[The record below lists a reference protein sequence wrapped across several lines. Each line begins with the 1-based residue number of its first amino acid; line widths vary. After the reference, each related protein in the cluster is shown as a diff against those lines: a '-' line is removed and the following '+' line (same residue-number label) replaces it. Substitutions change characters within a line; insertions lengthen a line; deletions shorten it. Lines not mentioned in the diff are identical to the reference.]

1 MATFATKK
9 SQQNGVKCEDSINLF
24 EFITRHAKTLETVPK
39 ELEKKIDDLRKLEDL
54 LKSQK
59 GRHKIRLLKDLY
71 KELDELQQEKKRFEL
86 GIKKREYLA
95 DSEPYLIQYKNSKD
109 DNARGNISDSVVRLA
124 ETQNPVRYRKRSDLT
139 RTIRMASREGGD
151 RGIEKHSLK
160 DEFLSE
166 FHGHAPPVYI
176 SHGDLCPNCDT
187 QLERESDSSLV
198 CSRCGVSVQ
207 VQDAVSTNVSWNDEM
222 DYVSFQYKRANHFC
236 EWVNTSMAKQN
247 CEIPKDIIDNCM
259 KRLAREKIL
268 PEQIDAARIRQVLKE
283 LKLRKYYEHSLL
295 IACRL
300 TGKTPPRITPE
311 QEEELRNMFAQMQEP
326 FEQVRDKLF
335 PERKNFLSYSYILF
349 KFCEILGLQDFK
361 QNFTLLKG
369 RDKLHKQDQIFR
381 AICQKLNWS
390 FTPSV

>member
-9 SQQNGVKCEDSINLF
+9 NENGTKAAEESVNLF
-24 EFITRHAKTLETVPK
+24 DFIHQHAETLTHVPK
-39 ELEKKIDDLRKLEDL
+39 ELKKKIEDL
-54 LKSQK
+54 VQLKTTLDLQP
-59 GRHKIRLLKDLY
+59 GRHKLRLLKDLN
-71 KELDELQQEKKRFEL
+71 KELNELKQEEQRFEL
-86 GIKKREYLA
+86 GIKRREYLA
-95 DSEPYLIQYKNSKD
+95 DSEPYLKQYKNSND

-124 ETQNPVRYRKRSDLT
+124 ELQNPARYRKRSDLT

-247 CEIPKDIIDNCM
+247 CEIPKEIIDDCM
-259 KRLAREKIL
+259 KRLAREKIS
-268 PEQIDAARIRQVLKE
+268 PEQIDAPRVRQVLKE